1 MEFIGLLKKKLPAQQ
16 GTSKAGKAWTKQ
28 EVIIEELGNKQYPSS
43 IVATAFGDKIINALS
58 FFNEGAT
65 VKAQVDFRVQ
75 EWQGRFFNSLNLW
88 RIEPADQAQTPAPM
102 QMPQQP
108 NPAAAKQDDLP
119 F

>member
-1 MEFIGLLKKKLPAQQ
+1 MEFIGIIKKKLPVQQ
-16 GTSKAGKAWTKQ
+16 GTSKSGKNWMKQ
-28 EVIIEELGNKQYPSS
+28 EIVIEELGKQYPNS
-43 IVATAFGDKIINALS
+43 ICATAFGEKTLNDVGP
-58 FFNEGAT
+58 FREGDV

-102 QMPQQP
+102 QAPQQP

>member
-1 MEFIGLLKKKLPAQQ
+1 MEFIGVIKKKLPVQQ
-16 GTSKAGKAWTKQ
+16 GTSKSGKNWMKQ
-28 EVIIEELGNKQYPSS
+28 EIVIEELGKQYPNS
-43 IVATAFGDKIINALS
+43 ICATAFGEKTLNDVGP
-58 FFNEGAT
+58 FREGDV
-65 VKAQVDFRVQ
+65 VKVQVDFKAQ

-108 NPAAAKQDDLP
+108 NPAAAKQDGLP

>member
-1 MEFIGLLKKKLPAQQ
+1 MEFIGIIKKKLPVQQ
-16 GTSKAGKAWTKQ
+16 GTSKSGKNWMKQ
-28 EVIIEELGNKQYPSS
+28 EIVIEELGKQYPNS
-43 IVATAFGDKIINALS
+43 ICATAFGDKVINALS